1 MAVLKCKMCGG
12 NLLVDTDIQY
22 AQCESCST
30 LQTVPYVQDEELQN
44 MNHIFFFST
53 EYGQSYA
60 GCRNQIGIL

>member
-12 NLLVDTDIQY
+12 NLLVDTNIQY
-22 AQCESCST
+22 AQSESCGT
-30 LQTVPYVQDEELQN
+30 LQTVPDVQDEELQN
-44 MNHIFFFST
+44 MNHIFFGT